1 MAYKSLIDYYGG
13 GMVKPSDGF
22 QLGGVV
28 SSFGIKSGAQ
38 SERRELKKK
47 IEEDQRAR
55 EKGGWKSFVGGL
67 AGTAIG
73 GFLGRP
79 DWGASIGSS
88 LGQYFQEKDYKPVD
102 VSGGKYALDI
112 KEEVGKGQ
120 QEHKK
125 GGVGRIGMAGL
136 MGYMGGGEGGMYQ
149 SILGA
154 PKKML
159 SKGAG
164 TAAVGTAAAGAG
176 AGASAV
182 VAPTS
187 AGTSAIVAPTSAGMT
202 FPASIGP
209 EPTLFGSGLTGSG
222 TGDTL
227 AQGLADWALP
237 ESSVVSEAASDL
249 YGPLSSLINP
259 AVADQDIPMAGG
271 WGTTVTGGGS
281 PASYAYGSQPSQTQM
296 AGGVP
301 YGDAGT
307 GGGVMSGI
315 FNMLSPSLSM
325 PRVGPYQGGGLV
337 DYMMPQGY
345 QGGGQV
351 TAPLAGYGTA
361 TDPLQALSQM
371 GMQDVADDPRLKDY
385 MEDLPKF
392 EMGYKQN
399 IGDIM
404 AGGQSSYKDI
414 AEQTRTR
421 KTGSGFQSSGAGT
434 AGVASA
440 RKGIQSGVETGRR
453 REVESFQGDLL
464 SAIDRIQSEAGIT
477 FGDQQTYGTGLIGV
491 GETYDP
497 SDTGPEGWPSRG
509 AYDSWVQSGSDPN
522 TASNY
527 GWQATVP
534 GATPGYK
541 A

>member
-13 GMVKPSDGF
+13 GMVKPSDGY

-176 AGASAV
+176 AGAGAV

-187 AGTSAIVAPTSAGMT
+187 AGAGAMVAPTSAGMT
-202 FPASIGP
+202 FPSSIGP

-237 ESSVVSEAASDL
+237 ESSVVSEVASDL

-414 AEQTRTR
+414 AEQTRTQ